1 MKTEIPSGTPATE
14 ALVRV
19 AADAILDKKGED
31 LVVLDLTEVTP
42 LTDFFIICTG
52 NNSRQVRTIAE
63 EVEAKVKEAFGVPPR
78 SIEGL
83 GDTSW
88 VLIDY
93 VDFVVHVFLPETRGY
108 YSLERLWGD
117 AVRLEIAA
125 QV

>member
-1 MKTEIPSGTPATE
+1 MKSDIPSGTPTTE

-42 LTDFFIICTG
+42 LTDFFVICTG
-52 NNSRQVRTIAE
+52 NNSRQIRTIAE
-63 EVEAKVKEAFGVPPR
+63 EVETKVKEAFGVSPR
-78 SIEGL
+78 SVEGL
-83 GDTSW
+83 GDLSW
-88 VLIDY
+88 VLMDY
-93 VDFVVHVFLPETRGY
+93 VDFVVHIFMPETRGF

-117 AVRLEIAA
+117 AARLEIPV

>member
-1 MKTEIPSGTPATE
+1 MKTEISTGTPATE
-14 ALVRV
+14 TLVRV

-52 NNSRQVRTIAE
+52 NNSRQIKTIAE
-63 EVEAKVKEAFGVPPR
+63 EVEAKVKEAFGVSPR
-78 SIEGL
+78 SVEGL
-83 GDTSW
+83 GDMSW

-93 VDFVVHVFLPETRGY
+93 VDFVVHIFLPDTRSY

-117 AVRLEIAA
+117 AVRMDLPA

>member
-1 MKTEIPSGTPATE
+1 MKSDIPSGTPTTE
-14 ALVRV
+14 ALVRA

-42 LTDFFIICTG
+42 LTDYFIICAG
-52 NNSRQVRTIAE
+52 NNSRQIRAITE
-63 EVEAKVKEAFGVPPR
+63 EVETKVKEAFAVSPR

-83 GDTSW
+83 GDMSW

-93 VDFVVHVFLPETRGY
+93 VDFVVHIFLPETRDY

-117 AVRLEIAA
+117 AARLEIP
-125 QV
+125 VRV

>member
-1 MKTEIPSGTPATE
+1 MKSDIPSGTPTTE

-52 NNSRQVRTIAE
+52 NNSRQIRTIAE
-63 EVEAKVKEAFGVPPR
+63 EVEAKVKEAFGVSPR
-78 SIEGL
+78 SVEGL
-83 GDTSW
+83 GDMSW
-88 VLIDY
+88 VLMDY
-93 VDFVVHVFLPETRGY
+93 VDFVVHIFMPETRGF

-117 AVRLEIAA
+117 AARLEITV

>member
-1 MKTEIPSGTPATE
+1 MKSDIPSGTPTTE
-14 ALVRV
+14 ALVRA

-42 LTDFFIICTG
+42 LTDYFIICAG
-52 NNSRQVRTIAE
+52 NNCRQIRAITE
-63 EVEAKVKEAFGVPPR
+63 EVETKVKETFAVSPR

-83 GDTSW
+83 GDMSW

-93 VDFVVHVFLPETRGY
+93 VDFVVHIFLLETRDY

-117 AVRLEIAA
+117 AARLEIP
-125 QV
+125 VRV